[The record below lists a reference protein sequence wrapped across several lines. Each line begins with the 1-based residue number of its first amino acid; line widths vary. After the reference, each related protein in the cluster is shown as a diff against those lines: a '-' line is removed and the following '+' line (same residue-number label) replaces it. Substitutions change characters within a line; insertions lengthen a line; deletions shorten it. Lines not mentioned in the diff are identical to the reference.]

1 MVKRIV
7 VVAVAAAMIGLGGTM
22 TVLRYQSHAAQVSQ
36 ACQQYQQLERD
47 GAYQPD
53 GTPIP
58 YGTYEYDLEQAQ
70 AACQG

>member
-1 MVKRIV
+1 MIRIV
-7 VVAVAAAMIGLGGTM
+7 VVALAAAMIGLGGTM
-22 TVLRYQSHAAQVSQ
+22 TVLHYQSHRSQTTQ

-58 YGTYEYDLEQAQ
+58 YGAYEYELEQAT
-70 AACQG
+70 AACGQ